1 MMKLQ
6 VKLMGHARIPTLSAE
21 EEVALRKSGANRVAG
36 SVRQHLLELKAATG
50 SRKWWGK
57 AARQVQVAP
66 EEEDGRAVVAI
77 NHRGVHLHWK
87 GGDVRPTGR
96 PSEVTG
102 KPTKSLLIPFPDSPL
117 RQRGISLAEL
127 GVPKESIH
135 VIKSK
140 KGCPILVAGIEKK
153 TRLRADG
160 ATPRQA
166 RTNLIWL
173 GKLVKRAHFEPRPE
187 VLPSEEALHAE
198 AVEGARQ
205 ALSAIL
211 QSK

>member
-21 EEVALRKSGANRVAG
+21 DEGALRRSGANRVAG
-36 SVRQHLLELKAATG
+36 GVRQHLLELKAATG

-57 AARQVQVAP
+57 DARSVEVAP
-66 EEEDGRAVVAI
+66 EEEEGRAVVAI
-77 NHRGVHLHWK
+77 NHRGVRLHWK

-117 RQRGISLAEL
+117 RKRGISLAEL
-127 GVPKESIH
+127 GVPKESMH

-140 KGCPILVAGIEKK
+140 KGCPILVAGVEKK
-153 TRLRADG
+153 R
-160 ATPRQA
+160 

-173 GKLVKRAHFEPRPE
+173 GKLVKSVHFEPRPE
-187 VLPSEEALHAE
+187 VLPSEEALHAA

-205 ALSAIL
+205 ALRAIL
-211 QSK
+211 RSK

>member
-1 MMKLQ
+1 MVCGVVKSNFTQLAARSGSRRYWYGADALTQ
-6 VKLMGHARIPTLSAE
+6 VAGE
-21 EEVALRKSGANRVAG
+21 EE
-36 SVRQHLLELKAATG
+36 
-50 SRKWWGK
+50 
-57 AARQVQVAP
+57 
-66 EEEDGRAVVAI
+66 GRAVVVVRQ
-77 NHRGVHLHWK
+77 RGVHLHWK

-96 PSEVTG
+96 LSEVTG

-127 GVPKESIH
+127 GVPQESIH

-173 GKLVKRAHFEPRPE
+173 GKLVKSAHFEPRPE
-187 VLPSEEALHAE
+187 VLPSENELQRAALTGGIAKI
-198 AVEGARQ
+198 Q
-205 ALSAIL
+205 DIL
-211 QSK
+211 DKL

>member
-1 MMKLQ
+1 MIKLQ
-6 VKLMGHARIPTLSAE
+6 VKLMGHARIPTLNAE

-57 AARQVQVAP
+57 AARSVQVAP

-127 GVPKESIH
+127 GVPQESIH

-153 TRLRADG
+153 T
-160 ATPRQA
+160 T

-173 GKLVKRAHFEPRPE
+173 GKLVKSAHFEPRPE
-187 VLPSEEALHAE
+187 VLPSEEALHAA

>member
-1 MMKLQ
+1 MIKLQ

-21 EEVALRKSGANRVAG
+21 DEGALRKSGANRVAG

-57 AARQVQVAP
+57 AARSVQVAP
-66 EEEDGRAVVAI
+66 EEEEGRAVVAI

-153 TRLRADG
+153 TR
-160 ATPRQA
+160 
-166 RTNLIWL
+166 TNLIWL
-173 GKLVKRAHFEPRPE
+173 GKLVARAHFEPRPE

-211 QSK
+211 RRK

>member
-6 VKLMGHARIPTLSAE
+6 VKLMGSARIPTLSAE
-21 EEVALRKSGANRVAG
+21 DEGALRKSGANRVAG

-57 AARQVQVAP
+57 AARSVQVAP
-66 EEEDGRAVVAI
+66 EEEEGRAVVAI

-96 PSEVTG
+96 PSAVTG

-153 TRLRADG
+153 TR
-160 ATPRQA
+160 
-166 RTNLIWL
+166 TNLIWL
-173 GKLVKRAHFEPRPE
+173 GKLVKSAHFEPRPE
-187 VLPSEEALHAE
+187 VLPSEEALHTE

-205 ALSAIL
+205 ALRAIL
-211 QSK
+211 QK

>member
-1 MMKLQ
+1 MLKLQ

-21 EEVALRKSGANRVAG
+21 DEGALRKSGANRVAG

-57 AARQVQVAP
+57 AARSVQVAP
-66 EEEDGRAVVAI
+66 EEEEGRAVVAI

-87 GGDVRPTGR
+87 GGDVRATGR

-127 GVPKESIH
+127 GVPQESIH

-153 TRLRADG
+153 TR
-160 ATPRQA
+160 
-166 RTNLIWL
+166 TNLIWL
-173 GKLVKRAHFEPRPE
+173 GKLVKSAHFEPRPE

>member
-77 NHRGVHLHWK
+77 NHRGVRLHWK

-127 GVPKESIH
+127 GVPQESMH

-140 KGCPILVAGIEKK
+140 KGCPILVAGIEK
-153 TRLRADG
+153 
-160 ATPRQA
+160 QA

>member
-1 MMKLQ
+1 MVCGVVKSNFTQLAARSGSRRYWHGADALTQ
-6 VKLMGHARIPTLSAE
+6 VAGE
-21 EEVALRKSGANRVAG
+21 EE
-36 SVRQHLLELKAATG
+36 
-50 SRKWWGK
+50 
-57 AARQVQVAP
+57 
-66 EEEDGRAVVAI
+66 GRAVVVVRQ
-77 NHRGVHLHWK
+77 RGVHLHWK

-140 KGCPILVAGIEKK
+140 KGCPVLVAGIEKK
-153 TRLRADG
+153 T
-160 ATPRQA
+160 

-173 GKLVKRAHFEPRPE
+173 GKLVKSAHFESRPE
-187 VLPSEEALHAE
+187 VLPSENELQRAALTGGIAKI
-198 AVEGARQ
+198 Q
-205 ALSAIL
+205 DIL
-211 QSK
+211 DKL

>member
-21 EEVALRKSGANRVAG
+21 DEGALRKSGANRVAG
-36 SVRQHLLELKAATG
+36 SVRRHLLELKAATG

-57 AARQVQVAP
+57 AARSVQVAP
-66 EEEDGRAVVAI
+66 EEEEGRAVVAI

-96 PSEVTG
+96 PSAVTG
-102 KPTKSLLIPFPDSPL
+102 KPTRSLLIPFPDSPL
-117 RQRGISLAEL
+117 RKRGISLAEL

-140 KGCPILVAGIEKK
+140 KGCPILVAGIERK
-153 TRLRADG
+153 R
-160 ATPRQA
+160 

-173 GKLVKRAHFEPRPE
+173 GKLVKSAHFEPRPE

-205 ALSAIL
+205 ALRAIL
-211 QSK
+211 RRK

>member
-21 EEVALRKSGANRVAG
+21 DEGALRKSGANRVAG

-57 AARQVQVAP
+57 AARSVQVAP
-66 EEEDGRAVVAI
+66 EEEEGRAVVAI

-153 TRLRADG
+153 TR
-160 ATPRQA
+160 
-166 RTNLIWL
+166 TNLIWL
-173 GKLVKRAHFEPRPE
+173 GKLVKSAHFEPRPE

-205 ALSAIL
+205 ALRAIL
-211 QSK
+211 GK

>member
-1 MMKLQ
+1 MIKLQ
-6 VKLMGHARIPTLSAE
+6 VKLMGSARIPTLSAE
-21 EEVALRKSGANRVAG
+21 DEGALRKSGANRVAG

-57 AARQVQVAP
+57 AARSVQVAP

-127 GVPKESIH
+127 GVPKESMH

-153 TRLRADG
+153 TR
-160 ATPRQA
+160 
-166 RTNLIWL
+166 TNLIWL
-173 GKLVKRAHFEPRPE
+173 GKLVKSAHFDPRPE

>member
-66 EEEDGRAVVAI
+66 EEEEGRAVVAI

-117 RQRGISLAEL
+117 RKRGISLAEL
-127 GVPKESIH
+127 GVPKENIH
-135 VIKSK
+135 VINSK
-140 KGCPILVAGIEKK
+140 KGCPILVAGVERK
-153 TRLRADG
+153 R
-160 ATPRQA
+160 

-173 GKLVKRAHFEPRPE
+173 GKLVKSAHFEPRPE
-187 VLPSEEALHAE
+187 VLPSEEALHAK

-205 ALSAIL
+205 ALRAIL
-211 QSK
+211 RRK

>member
-21 EEVALRKSGANRVAG
+21 DEGALRKSGANRVAG

-57 AARQVQVAP
+57 AARSVQVAP

-153 TRLRADG
+153 TR
-160 ATPRQA
+160 
-166 RTNLIWL
+166 TNLIWL
-173 GKLVKRAHFEPRPE
+173 GKLVACAHFEPRPE

-205 ALSAIL
+205 ALRAIL
-211 QSK
+211 GK

>member
-6 VKLMGHARIPTLSAE
+6 VKLMGSARIPTLSAE
-21 EEVALRKSGANRVAG
+21 DEGALRKSGANRVAG

-57 AARQVQVAP
+57 AARSVQVAP

-153 TRLRADG
+153 TR
-160 ATPRQA
+160 
-166 RTNLIWL
+166 TNLIWL
-173 GKLVKRAHFEPRPE
+173 GKLVKSAHFDPRPE

>member
-6 VKLMGHARIPTLSAE
+6 VKLMGHARIPTLSTE

-127 GVPKESIH
+127 GVPQESIH

-153 TRLRADG
+153 TR
-160 ATPRQA
+160 
-166 RTNLIWL
+166 TNLIWL
-173 GKLVKRAHFEPRPE
+173 GKLVKSAHFEPRPE

>member
-1 MMKLQ
+1 MIKLQ
-6 VKLMGHARIPTLSAE
+6 VKLMGSARIPTLSAE
-21 EEVALRKSGANRVAG
+21 DEGALRKSGANRVAG

-57 AARQVQVAP
+57 AARSVQVAP
-66 EEEDGRAVVAI
+66 EEEEGRAVVAI
-77 NHRGVHLHWK
+77 NHRGVHLHWR

-96 PSEVTG
+96 PSAVTG

-127 GVPKESIH
+127 EVPKESIH

-153 TRLRADG
+153 TR
-160 ATPRQA
+160 
-166 RTNLIWL
+166 TNLIWL
-173 GKLVKRAHFEPRPE
+173 GKLVTSAHFEPRPE

-205 ALSAIL
+205 ALRAIL
-211 QSK
+211 GK

>member
-6 VKLMGHARIPTLSAE
+6 VKLMGSARIPTLSAE
-21 EEVALRKSGANRVAG
+21 DEGALRRSGANRVAG

-57 AARQVQVAP
+57 AARSVQVAP
-66 EEEDGRAVVAI
+66 EEEEGRAVVAI

-87 GGDVRPTGR
+87 GGTVRPTGR

-127 GVPKESIH
+127 GVPQESIH

-153 TRLRADG
+153 TR
-160 ATPRQA
+160 
-166 RTNLIWL
+166 TNLIWL
-173 GKLVKRAHFEPRPE
+173 GKLVKSAHFEPRPE

>member
-96 PSEVTG
+96 PSKVTG

-140 KGCPILVAGIEKK
+140 KGCPILVAGEERK
-153 TRLRADG
+153 R
-160 ATPRQA
+160 

-173 GKLVKRAHFEPRPE
+173 GKLVKSVHFEPRPE

-205 ALSAIL
+205 ALRAIL
-211 QSK
+211 GK

>member
-6 VKLMGHARIPTLSAE
+6 VKLMEHARIPTLSAE
-21 EEVALRKSGANRVAG
+21 DEGALRKSGANRVAG

-57 AARQVQVAP
+57 AARSVQVAP

-77 NHRGVHLHWK
+77 KHRGVRLHWQ

-153 TRLRADG
+153 TR
-160 ATPRQA
+160 
-166 RTNLIWL
+166 TNLIWL
-173 GKLVKRAHFEPRPE
+173 GKLVKSAHFEPRPE

>member
-6 VKLMGHARIPTLSAE
+6 VKLMGSARIPTLSAE
-21 EEVALRKSGANRVAG
+21 DEGALRKSGANRVAG

-57 AARQVQVAP
+57 AARSVQVVP
-66 EEEDGRAVVAI
+66 EEEEGRAVVAI

-153 TRLRADG
+153 TR
-160 ATPRQA
+160 
-166 RTNLIWL
+166 TNLIWL
-173 GKLVKRAHFEPRPE
+173 GKLVARAHFEPRPE

>member
-1 MMKLQ
+1 MIKLQ
-6 VKLMGHARIPTLSAE
+6 VRLVGSARIPTLSAE
-21 EEVALRKSGANRVAG
+21 DEGALRKSGANRVAG

-57 AARQVQVAP
+57 AARSVQVAP

-127 GVPKESIH
+127 GVPKESMH

-153 TRLRADG
+153 TR
-160 ATPRQA
+160 
-166 RTNLIWL
+166 TNLIWL
-173 GKLVKRAHFEPRPE
+173 GKLVKSAHFDPRPE

>member
-1 MMKLQ
+1 MIKLQ
-6 VKLMGHARIPTLSAE
+6 VKLMGSARIPTLSAE
-21 EEVALRKSGANRVAG
+21 DEGALRKSGANRVAG

-57 AARQVQVAP
+57 AARSVQVAP
-66 EEEDGRAVVAI
+66 EEEEGRAVVAI

-153 TRLRADG
+153 TR
-160 ATPRQA
+160 
-166 RTNLIWL
+166 TNLIWL
-173 GKLVKRAHFEPRPE
+173 GKLVTSAHFEPRPE

-205 ALSAIL
+205 ALRAIL
-211 QSK
+211 GK

>member
-1 MMKLQ
+1 MIKLQ
-6 VKLMGHARIPTLSAE
+6 VKLMGSARIPTLSAE
-21 EEVALRKSGANRVAG
+21 DEGALRKSGANRVAG

-57 AARQVQVAP
+57 AARSVQVAP

-153 TRLRADG
+153 TR
-160 ATPRQA
+160 
-166 RTNLIWL
+166 TNLIWL
-173 GKLVKRAHFEPRPE
+173 GKLVKSVHFEPRPE

-205 ALSAIL
+205 ALRAIL
-211 QSK
+211 GK

>member
-21 EEVALRKSGANRVAG
+21 DEGALRKSGANRVAG
-36 SVRQHLLELKAATG
+36 SVRRHLLELKATTG

-57 AARQVQVAP
+57 AARSVEVAP

-77 NHRGVHLHWK
+77 NHRGVRLHWK
-87 GGDVRPTGR
+87 GGDVGPTGR

-117 RQRGISLAEL
+117 RKRGISLAEL
-127 GVPKESIH
+127 GVPKESMH

-153 TRLRADG
+153 R
-160 ATPRQA
+160 

-173 GKLVKRAHFEPRPE
+173 GKLVKRAHFEARPE

>member
-21 EEVALRKSGANRVAG
+21 DEGALRKSGANRVAG

-57 AARQVQVAP
+57 AARSVQVAP

-153 TRLRADG
+153 TR
-160 ATPRQA
+160 
-166 RTNLIWL
+166 TNLIWL
-173 GKLVKRAHFEPRPE
+173 GKLVKSAHFEPRPE

-205 ALSAIL
+205 ALRAIL

>member
-6 VKLMGHARIPTLSAE
+6 VKLMGSARIPTLSAE
-21 EEVALRKSGANRVAG
+21 DEGALRRSGANRVAG

-57 AARQVQVAP
+57 AARSVQVAP
-66 EEEDGRAVVAI
+66 EEEEGRAVVAI

-96 PSEVTG
+96 PSAVTG
-102 KPTKSLLIPFPDSPL
+102 KPTRSLLIPFPDSPL
-117 RQRGISLAEL
+117 RKRGISLAEL

-153 TRLRADG
+153 TR
-160 ATPRQA
+160 
-166 RTNLIWL
+166 TNLIWL
-173 GKLVKRAHFEPRPE
+173 GKLVKSAHFEPRPE

-205 ALSAIL
+205 ALRAIL
-211 QSK
+211 RRK

>member
-6 VKLMGHARIPTLSAE
+6 VKLMGSARIPTLSAE
-21 EEVALRKSGANRVAG
+21 DEGALRKSGANRVAG

-57 AARQVQVAP
+57 AARSVQVAP
-66 EEEDGRAVVAI
+66 EEEEGRAVVAI

-127 GVPKESIH
+127 GVPQESIH

-153 TRLRADG
+153 TR
-160 ATPRQA
+160 
-166 RTNLIWL
+166 TNLIWL
-173 GKLVKRAHFEPRPE
+173 GKLVKSAHFEPRPE
-187 VLPSEEALHAE
+187 VLPSEDALHAE

-205 ALSAIL
+205 ALRAIL
-211 QSK
+211 RSK

>member
-21 EEVALRKSGANRVAG
+21 DEGALRKSGANRVAG
-36 SVRQHLLELKAATG
+36 SVRRHLLELKAATG

-57 AARQVQVAP
+57 AARSVQVAP

-87 GGDVRPTGR
+87 GGDVRPSGR

-102 KPTKSLLIPFPDSPL
+102 KPTRSLLIPFPDSPL

-127 GVPKESIH
+127 GGPKESIH

-153 TRLRADG
+153 TR
-160 ATPRQA
+160 
-166 RTNLIWL
+166 TNLIWL
-173 GKLVKRAHFEPRPE
+173 GKLVARAHFEPRPE